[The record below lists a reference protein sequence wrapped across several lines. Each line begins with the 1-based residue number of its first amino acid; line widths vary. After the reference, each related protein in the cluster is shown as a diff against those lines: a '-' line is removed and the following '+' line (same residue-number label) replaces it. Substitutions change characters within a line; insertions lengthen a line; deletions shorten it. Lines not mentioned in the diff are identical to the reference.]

1 MLIIIEKFLSV
12 NGTDVL
18 LLYIVTVD
26 VTDGLLLGYLNYYQT
41 TLRIRDAHM
50 MKLGVTATNVEELGV
65 TATDFEVSEP
75 GVALGC
81 DGWLPS
87 REVSGP
93 GEVLGLP
100 SLAFSSRE
108 VSGPGEVLGLPSL
121 AFSSRDFKS

>member
-1 MLIIIEKFLSV
+1 MLIIIAKFLTV

-65 TATDFEVSEP
+65 TATDFEP

-100 SLAFSSRE
+100 SLAFSSR
-108 VSGPGEVLGLPSL
+108 
-121 AFSSRDFKS
+121 DFTS